1 MEKGVDLNA
10 LSDGELLKKLLSLDE
25 APTRKVVNFI
35 KQFKDSG
42 VIIGYLHQKKMVE
55 TLAQMN
61 KEDFPQSSSQLEKF
75 RIVMTHVLHPI
86 DNDAPD
92 VCPSNYLE
100 IPYLK
105 SSEYEKINFAF
116 PRDFSYDLDLTKDY
130 LRALCDIFPDYFEQN
145 NKVKLFHLIE
155 DSKVWHDN
163 IANINSKISAH
174 ILEQS
179 NIPKPAEK
187 ISILDMFPFETQ
199 QGVIV
204 KPLLDSQSL
213 VEEGN
218 KMNHCVGGLHYYY
231 KVLKGESF
239 LFHLENT
246 ITGQESTLE
255 IQYNSYKQ
263 DFFINQNYGYNNKV
277 VNNDDAKLVLD
288 QIKWNI
294 HPHIYQDFL
303 KRACLKQ
310 EDVYQVEKL
319 LSENKNN
326 YQYIKEIYAPYPLTL
341 FKKLGKWQDKQLPLA
356 IANNK
361 L

>member
-1 MEKGVDLNA
+1 M
-10 LSDGELLKKLLSLDE
+10 
-25 APTRKVVNFI
+25 
-35 KQFKDSG
+35 
-42 VIIGYLHQKKMVE
+42 
-55 TLAQMN
+55 
-61 KEDFPQSSSQLEKF
+61 
-75 RIVMTHVLHPI
+75 
-86 DNDAPD
+86 
-92 VCPSNYLE
+92 
-100 IPYLK
+100 
-105 SSEYEKINFAF
+105 
-116 PRDFSYDLDLTKDY
+116 
-130 LRALCDIFPDYFEQN
+130 
-145 NKVKLFHLIE
+145 
-155 DSKVWHDN
+155 
-163 IANINSKISAH
+163 
-174 ILEQS
+174 
-179 NIPKPAEK
+179 
-187 ISILDMFPFETQ
+187 
-199 QGVIV
+199 
-204 KPLLDSQSL
+204 DSQSL

-277 VNNDDAKLVLD
+277 VNNDDARLVLD

-341 FKKLGKWQDKQLPLA
+341 FKKLGKWKEQQELK
-356 IANNK
+356 IGRK
-361 L
+361 HE